1 MKGDSIIMSNEIV
14 KNQSTDEVA
23 APSDLA
29 RGGVATTIDMS
40 TMKGKVE
47 VYQALADS
55 ESIADHL
62 EEPFKLKDI
71 IFQGVEVT
79 SQQTGAITPA
89 TRTILVADDGR
100 RFSTVSDTI
109 VSDLRTL
116 TAIFGSPETW
126 DEPLDVSVE
135 ERRGNNKNRF
145 YKLVTAFGDL
155 GDKPA
160 SKTQK
165 A

>member
-1 MKGDSIIMSNEIV
+1 MSNEIV
-14 KNQSTDEVA
+14 RNNKNNNDIAPVQ
-23 APSDLA
+23 PSDLG

-40 TMKGKVE
+40 TMKGKVA

-62 EEPFKLKDI
+62 EEPFQLKDI

-79 SQQTGAITPA
+79 SQQTGEITPA
-89 TRTILVADDGR
+89 TRTILVAADGR

-116 TAIFGSPETW
+116 TAIFGSPDTW
-126 DEPLDVSVE
+126 DEPLEVSVE
-135 ERRGNNKNRF
+135 ERRGNNKNRY
-145 YKLVTAFGDL
+145 YKLVTAFGEMEQV
-155 GDKPA
+155 PA
-160 SKTQK
+160 PQAKK
-165 A
+165 K

>member
-1 MKGDSIIMSNEIV
+1 MSNEIV
-14 KNQSTDEVA
+14 KNQNNNVVNQ
-23 APSDLA
+23 PSDLA

-40 TMKGKVE
+40 TMQGKVA

-79 SQQTGAITPA
+79 SQQTGEITPA
-89 TRTILVADDGR
+89 TRTILVAADGQ

-126 DEPLDVSVE
+126 DEPLEVSVE
-135 ERRGNNKNRF
+135 ERRGNNKNRY

-155 GDKPA
+155 EEKPA
-160 SKTQK
+160 TK
-165 A
+165 AKKA

>member
-1 MKGDSIIMSNEIV
+1 MRNEIV
-14 KNQSTDEVA
+14 KNNNNDIAPVQ
-23 APSDLA
+23 PSDLG

-40 TMKGKVE
+40 TMKGKVA

-62 EEPFKLKDI
+62 EEPFELKDI

-79 SQQTGAITPA
+79 SQQTGEITPA
-89 TRTILVADDGR
+89 TRTILVAADGR

-116 TAIFGSPETW
+116 TAIFGSPDTW
-126 DEPLDVSVE
+126 DEPLEVSVE
-135 ERRGNNKNRF
+135 ERRGNNKNRY
-145 YKLVTAFGDL
+145 YKLVTAFGEMEQV
-155 GDKPA
+155 PA
-160 SKTQK
+160 PQAKK
-165 A
+165 E

>member
-1 MKGDSIIMSNEIV
+1 MSNEIV
-14 KNQSTDEVA
+14 KNQNNNVVNQ
-23 APSDLA
+23 PSDLA

-40 TMKGKVE
+40 TMQGKVA

-79 SQQTGAITPA
+79 SQQTGEITPA
-89 TRTILVADDGR
+89 TRTILVAADGK

-126 DEPLDVSVE
+126 DEPLEVSVE
-135 ERRGNNKNRF
+135 ERRGNNKNRY

-155 GDKPA
+155 EEKPA
-160 SKTQK
+160 TK
-165 A
+165 AKKA

>member
-1 MKGDSIIMSNEIV
+1 MSNEIV
-14 KNQSTDEVA
+14 RNNNNNNDIAPIQ
-23 APSDLA
+23 PSDLG

-40 TMKGKVE
+40 TMKGKVA

-62 EEPFKLKDI
+62 EEPFQLKDI

-79 SQQTGAITPA
+79 SQNTGEITPA
-89 TRTILVADDGR
+89 TRTILVAADGR

-116 TAIFGSPETW
+116 TAIFGSPDTW
-126 DEPLDVSVE
+126 DEPLEVSVE
-135 ERRGNNKNRF
+135 ERRGNNKNRY
-145 YKLVTAFGDL
+145 YKLVTAFGEMDQV
-155 GDKPA
+155 PA
-160 SKTQK
+160 PQAKK
-165 A
+165 K